1 MSHPPRLP
9 GIRFALTT
17 LATLGLVACDA
28 SSEGTI
34 DGPPPVD
41 AGVDGPFDNGTTVV
55 ATTRVGDP
63 RWETTG
69 WQLAAVSSW
78 AAADGVWAAHVFNS
92 SVNAFGPGTP
102 HAPPY
107 DAEISDA
114 MTRLGLDPGNV
125 FFVDQWREPRNLVA
139 FGVIVPSATAPSGS
153 TADYA
158 SGPYIPGDLRL
169 RVDGDLII
177 GGTVVDPDF
186 DSDYPTY
193 REIAPQL
200 TVDGSSH
207 LPLTFGESTMYIPG
221 DPGQYRL
228 RVQLREIAT
237 PGNGWNIEVSFTVR

>member
-1 MSHPPRLP
+1 MSVLISTATQRHSRFMRLLPHDRRMSHPPRLP

-114 MTRLGLDPGNV
+114 MTRENTSVMKLTY
-125 FFVDQWREPRNLVA
+125 A
-139 FGVIVPSATAPSGS
+139 VPAH
-153 TADYA
+153 
-158 SGPYIPGDLRL
+158 
-169 RVDGDLII
+169 V
-177 GGTVVDPDF
+177 
-186 DSDYPTY
+186 
-193 REIAPQL
+193 
-200 TVDGSSH
+200 
-207 LPLTFGESTMYIPG
+207 
-221 DPGQYRL
+221 
-228 RVQLREIAT
+228 
-237 PGNGWNIEVSFTVR
+237 